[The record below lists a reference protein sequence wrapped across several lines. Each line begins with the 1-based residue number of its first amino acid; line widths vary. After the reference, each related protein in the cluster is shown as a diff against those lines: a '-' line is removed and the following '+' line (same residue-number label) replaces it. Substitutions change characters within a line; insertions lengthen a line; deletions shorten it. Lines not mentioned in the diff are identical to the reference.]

1 MIGNI
6 KNICYFSHT
15 QTLSDI
21 YTEPS
26 TKGDSTRTQKT
37 RSITFRLDSSV
48 IDEMQREA
56 DQKETSLNVLVNQVL
71 KRYTEWDRYES
82 KIGMMPVPKVM
93 LSSLIDKSI
102 AIARDNI
109 GIKDIE
115 PYRAEILRS
124 AAQIAF
130 NIMKDS
136 VLFMKKQY
144 NLWVVLSVLQE
155 YMKVSGI
162 NSDHRIEG
170 GRKHVFVIQHEL
182 GENWSLFTKELLTII
197 FENLA
202 NVKVEVSV
210 TPNTTV
216 AEVML

>member
-1 MIGNI
+1 LRIFPI
-6 KNICYFSHT
+6 FRWI
-15 QTLSDI
+15 LSDI
-21 YTEPS
+21 YPEPS
-26 TKGDSTRTQKT
+26 STKYGSSTRSEKT
-37 RSITFRLDSSV
+37 RSFTFRLDSSV
-48 IDEMQREA
+48 IDEIQREA

-102 AIARDNI
+102 AIAKDNI

-115 PYRAEILRS
+115 PYRDEILKS
-124 AAQIAF
+124 AAHIAF
-130 NIMKDS
+130 SIMKDS

-144 NLWVVLSVLQE
+144 NLWVVLAVLQE

-182 GENWSLFTKELLTII
+182 GENWSLFTKELLKII
-197 FENLA
+197 FESLA

-210 TPNTTV
+210 TPNTTI